1 MISIT
6 GPAGSGV
13 CQAGAVTTASGPRA
27 DLGHLAFWARPDEER
42 AAAFAAL
49 RRLDAPRWVPFRNRM
64 PFTPTD
70 DGFLAVVRHAHVIEA
85 SRAPDLFG
93 NAPTAASLYDM
104 PPWLSRYLGSMIN
117 MDGPAHLRIRKV
129 VSRRFSPRLLSQLG
143 DGIRARAARIVD
155 DVVAHG
161 PGDFVAQVAH
171 RLPVEVIC
179 DLLGI
184 PERHHALV
192 ARHGDTLV
200 GFTDPEFT
208 GIRREYLMRH
218 GAPGPRHLVPLSLRT
233 IRAGHAL
240 VALVDRIGRERLR
253 EPRDDLVSTLVHADV
268 DGEKLT
274 PREVGTL
281 FVLLVLAGS
290 ETTRATIA
298 HALRLLTAHPDQREL
313 LLQDL
318 DGRIGGAVEEVVRHA
333 SPVIQ
338 FRRTATRDGELAG
351 HPVRAGQKVLLFY
364 CSANRDEDVFAD
376 PDRFDITRSPNPHLG
391 FGGPGPHYCLGA
403 HLARLEATTMLRE
416 LLTRLPGIRAV
427 GEPQT
432 LLSNFTHG
440 VKRMRFAI

>member
-1 MISIT
+1 MVIDEAQP
-6 GPAGSGV
+6 GPA
-13 CQAGAVTTASGPRA
+13 
-27 DLGHLAFWARPDEER
+27 HLAFWARPEHER

-49 RRLDAPRWVPFRNRM
+49 RALDAPQWMPFRNRM
-64 PFTPTD
+64 PFTPSE
-70 DGFLAVVRHAHVIEA
+70 DGFLAVVRHAHVVEA
-85 SRAPDLFG
+85 SRDPGLFA

-104 PPWLSRYLGSMIN
+104 PPWLARYLGSMIN
-117 MDGPAHLRIRKV
+117 MDGPPHARMRKV
-129 VSRRFSPRLLSQLG
+129 VARAFSPRLLARLT
-143 DGIRARAARIVD
+143 DGIQARATRIVD

-161 PGDFVAQVAH
+161 AGDFVAQVAQ

-184 PERHHALV
+184 PERHHPMV
-192 ARHGDTLV
+192 TRHGNALV
-200 GFTDPEFT
+200 GFTDPEYT
-208 GIRREYLMRH
+208 GIPRAYLMRH
-218 GAPGPRHLVPLSLRT
+218 GAPGPQHTLPVSMRL

-240 VALVDRIGRERLR
+240 VTLVDKLGRERLR
-253 EPRDDLVSTLVHADV
+253 EPSDDLISTLVHADP
-268 DGEKLT
+268 DGERLT

-298 HALRLLTAHPDQREL
+298 HALRLLSAHPEQREL

-318 DGRIGGAVEEVVRHA
+318 DGRIGGAVDEVVRHS

-351 HPVRAGQKVLLFY
+351 HEVRSGQKVLLFY
-364 CSANRDEDVFAD
+364 SSANRDEAVFSD
-376 PDRFDITRSPNPHLG
+376 PDAFDITRSPNPHLG

-403 HLARLEATTMLRE
+403 NLARLEAGVVLRE
-416 LLTRLPGIRAV
+416 LLTRLPQVRTV
-427 GEPQT
+427 GEPEM

-440 VKRMRFAI
+440 VKRMRFTI